1 MDIIAALDTEN
12 SDFAAGLEIAGAPLT
27 DMEDGIQLFANGAI
41 SNGAFAARGAE
52 TEYLYVT
59 IDINNLPTTVDA
71 SNYEAAKAA
80 IEAARKA
87 YDALT
92 VNKDKVNTDLLVA
105 AEKALNTY
113 EENLEKAGAVTER
126 INALPQDISLDDEEE
141 IKAIRALYDALTP
154 EQKALVKGLN
164 ILVFCESEI
173 DSLRAEAVEDLIKK
187 LPADEEILSTNLDT
201 TGKQVNDAKAA
212 YDALTDEQKSLV
224 DSALVKALERKVEIA
239 KEGYDKLVKKGDI
252 DRDGKITVSDVVEL
266 RKLIV
271 AGTMDDIGDM
281 DDDGKLTVSDVVAL
295 RALIVAG
302 A

>member
-1 MDIIAALDTEN
+1 M
-12 SDFAAGLEIAGAPLT
+12 
-27 DMEDGIQLFANGAI
+27 
-41 SNGAFAARGAE
+41 
-52 TEYLYVT
+52 
-59 IDINNLPTTVDA
+59 
-71 SNYEAAKAA
+71 
-80 IEAARKA
+80 
-87 YDALT
+87 
-92 VNKDKVNTDLLVA
+92 NKDKVNTDLLVA